1 MTSIANERGGLGSD
15 EAETTTR
22 SFHATIVRGSK
33 VYAPIGSDARKA
45 RIGRLVAA
53 GAWTEAAVALV
64 EFEVPEWH
72 LRRLVRDGVDWVCSL
87 SRYDHMPSEFD
98 DGVDGRNELPAVAI
112 LEAIDEARRRNIR
125 SPELACDRDEHR
137 ASIVPTE
144 NYF

>member
-1 MTSIANERGGLGSD
+1 
-15 EAETTTR
+15 
-22 SFHATIVRGSK
+22 
-33 VYAPIGSDARKA
+33 
-45 RIGRLVAA
+45 
-53 GAWTEAAVALV
+53 
-64 EFEVPEWH
+64 
-72 LRRLVRDGVDWVCSL
+72 
-87 SRYDHMPSEFD
+87 MPSEFD